1 MGLFGSSKRLH
12 LNSRE
17 LRNLLDR
24 VPGLDNEEEEDV
36 LAKLEQY
43 RSGGLSRGE
52 IERAVR
58 ELKYDREDSVARDEA
73 ERVKEAL
80 LAALEEE

>member
-24 VPGLDNEEEEDV
+24 VSGLGNEEEEAV

-43 RSGGLSRGE
+43 RSGGLSREE